1 MKSYKPTTPSRRK
14 MTTVTYRGVV
24 TTQDPYKPL
33 VKGFKRSQGRNAF
46 GRITSQHRG
55 GGHKRLYRDVDFM
68 YEKHDIPAK
77 IQTVEYD
84 PNRSGFIALAAYKDG
99 AKRYV
104 LIPKGVKA
112 GDTFIVSATADLVPG
127 NRLPLRSIPVGTF
140 VYNVELKPRGGAK
153 LVRSAGV
160 FAQVVAH
167 DGGFTSI
174 KLPSTE
180 VRKVPDTCFACVG
193 SVSNEEYHLRN
204 IGKAGKSRHLGIRPK
219 TRAMARNPVDHP
231 YGGGEGAQPRGT
243 RRPKTKQGKTTG
255 GHKTR
260 RPKKYSNVHIVS
272 RRVVRK
278 KGGEDAVA

>member
-1 MKSYKPTTPSRRK
+1 MKTYKPTTPSRRK
-14 MTTVTYRGVV
+14 MTTVTYRGII
-24 TTQDPYKPL
+24 TTNDPYKPL
-33 VKGFKRSQGRNAF
+33 TTGFRRGSGRNAF

-55 GGHKRLYRDVDFM
+55 GGHKRSFREIDFM
-68 YEKHDIPAK
+68 YDKHDIPAK
-77 IQTVEYD
+77 LQTIEYD

-104 LIPKGVKA
+104 LVPKSMKV
-112 GDTFIVSATADLVPG
+112 GDSFVVSEKADLEVG
-127 NRLPLRSIPVGTF
+127 NRIMLRNIPVGTYIF
-140 VYNVELKPRGGAK
+140 NIELKLRAGAK
-153 LVRSAGV
+153 LVRSAGT

-167 DGGFTSI
+167 DGGYTSV

-180 VRKVPDTCFACVG
+180 VRKVVDTCYASIG
-193 SVSNEEYHLRN
+193 EVSNDEYRLRN
-204 IGKAGKSRHLGIRPK
+204 IGKAGRSRHLGIRPK
-219 TRAMARNPVDHP
+219 TRAMARNAVDHP

-260 RPKKYSNVHIVS
+260 SPKKYSNVHIVT

-278 KGGEDAVA
+278 KK

>member
-1 MKSYKPTTPSRRK
+1 
-14 MTTVTYRGVV
+14 MTTVTYRGVL

-33 VKGFKRSQGRNAF
+33 VKGFKRTSGRNAF

-55 GGHKRLYRDVDFM
+55 GGHKRSYRDIDFV
-68 YEKHDIPAK
+68 YNKLEIPAK
-77 IQTVEYD
+77 LQTIEYD

-104 LIPKGVKA
+104 LVPKSMKV
-112 GDTFIVSATADLVPG
+112 GDTFIVSATADLNVG
-127 NRLPLRSIPVGTF
+127 NRLPLKNIPVGTF
-140 VYNVELKPRGGAK
+140 VYNIELKPLAGAK
-153 LVRSAGV
+153 LVRSAGT

-167 DGGFTSI
+167 DNGFTSI

-180 VRKVPDTCFACVG
+180 IRKVTDTCFACVG
-193 SVSNEEYHLRN
+193 SVSNDEYHLRV
-204 IGKAGKSRHLGIRPK
+204 IGKAGRSRHLGIRPK

-231 YGGGEGAQPRGT
+231 YGGGEGQQPRGT
-243 RRPKTKQGKTTG
+243 RRPKTKQGKITG

-278 KGGEDAVA
+278 NGKTQG

>member
-1 MKSYKPTTPSRRK
+1 MKTYKPTTPSRRK
-14 MTTVTYRGVV
+14 MSTVTYRGVL
-24 TTQDPYKPL
+24 TTNDPYKPL
-33 VKGFKRSQGRNAF
+33 TSGFRRGSGRNAF

-55 GGHKRLYRDVDFM
+55 GGHKRSYREIDFM
-68 YEKHDIPAK
+68 YDKHSIPAK
-77 IQTVEYD
+77 IQTIEYD
-84 PNRSGFIALAAYKDG
+84 PNRSGFIALCAYADG

-104 LIPKGVKA
+104 LVPKSMKV
-112 GDTFIVSATADLVPG
+112 GDTFMVGAEAPLEVG
-127 NRLPLRSIPVGTF
+127 NRLPLKNIPVGTF
-140 VYNVELKPRGGAK
+140 VYNVELKLRAGAK
-153 LVRSAGV
+153 LVRSAGT

-167 DGGFTSI
+167 DGGYTSI

-180 VRKVPDTCFACVG
+180 IRKVVDTCYASVG
-193 SVSNEEYHLRN
+193 EVSNDEYRLRN
-204 IGKAGKSRHLGIRPK
+204 IGKAGRSRHLGIRPK

-260 RPKKYSNVHIVS
+260 APKKYSNVHIVS

-278 KGGEDAVA
+278 KK

>member
-14 MTTVTYRGVV
+14 MTTVSYRGIIS
-24 TTQDPYKPL
+24 TNDPYKPL
-33 VKGFKRSQGRNAF
+33 TKGFRRGSGRNAY
-46 GRITSQHRG
+46 GRITSQSRG
-55 GGHKRLYRDVDFM
+55 GGHKRSYRDIDFV
-68 YEKHDIPAK
+68 YNKLDIPAK

-84 PNRSGFIALAAYKDG
+84 PNRSGFIGLVAYKDG

-104 LIPKGVKA
+104 LIPKTMKV
-112 GDTFIVSATADLVPG
+112 GDTFIVSTTAPTEVG
-127 NRLPLRSIPVGTF
+127 NRTTLKNIPVGTF
-140 VYNVELKPRGGAK
+140 VYNIEVKRGGGAK

-160 FAQVVAH
+160 YAQVVAH
-167 DGGFTSI
+167 DNGYTSI

-180 VRKVPDTCFACVG
+180 VRKIVDTCFASIG
-193 SVSNEEYHLRN
+193 EVSNEEYRLRN
-204 IGKAGKSRHLGIRPK
+204 LGKAGTSRHLGWRPM
-219 TRAMARNPVDHP
+219 TRGKARNPVDHP

-260 RPKKYSNVHIVS
+260 SPKKYSNVHIVS

-278 KGGEDAVA
+278 KK

>member
-1 MKSYKPTTPSRRK
+1 MKTYKPTTPSRRK
-14 MTTVTYRGVV
+14 MTTVTYRGIL
-24 TTQDPYKPL
+24 TTNDPYKPL
-33 VKGFKRSQGRNAF
+33 TSGFRRGSGRNAF

-55 GGHKRLYRDVDFM
+55 GGHKRSYRDIDFM
-68 YEKHDIPAK
+68 YDKFDIPAK
-77 IQTVEYD
+77 LQTIEYD

-104 LIPKGVKA
+104 LVPKSMKV
-112 GDTFIVSATADLVPG
+112 GDTFIVSEKADLEVG
-127 NRLPLRSIPVGTF
+127 NRIMLRNIPVGTF
-140 VYNVELKPRGGAK
+140 VFNVELKLRAGAK
-153 LVRSAGV
+153 LVRSAGT

-167 DGGFTSI
+167 DGGYTSL

-180 VRKVPDTCFACVG
+180 VRKVVDTCFASIG
-193 SVSNEEYHLRN
+193 EVSNDEYRLRN
-204 IGKAGKSRHLGIRPK
+204 VGKAGRSRHLGIRPK
-219 TRAMARNPVDHP
+219 TRAMAKNPVDHP

-260 RPKKYSNVHIVS
+260 APKKYSNVHIVS

-278 KGGEDAVA
+278 KK

>member
-1 MKSYKPTTPSRRK
+1 MKTYKPTTPSRRK
-14 MTTVTYRGVV
+14 MSTVTYRGVL
-24 TTQDPYKPL
+24 TTNDPYKPL
-33 VKGFKRSQGRNAF
+33 TSGFRRGSGRNAF

-55 GGHKRLYRDVDFM
+55 GGHKRSYREIDFM
-68 YEKHDIPAK
+68 YDKMDIPAK
-77 IQTVEYD
+77 LQTIEYD

-104 LIPKGVKA
+104 LVPQKMKV
-112 GDTFIVSATADLVPG
+112 GDTFIVSEKADLEVG
-127 NRLPLRSIPVGTF
+127 NRLMIRNIPVGTF
-140 VYNVELKPRGGAK
+140 VYNIELKLRAGAK
-153 LVRSAGV
+153 LVRSAGT

-167 DGGFTSI
+167 DGGYTSI

-180 VRKVPDTCFACVG
+180 IRKVVDTCYASVG
-193 SVSNEEYHLRN
+193 EVSNDEYRLRN
-204 IGKAGKSRHLGIRPK
+204 IGKAGRSRHLGIRPK
-219 TRAMARNPVDHP
+219 TRAMAKNPVDHP

-260 RPKKYSNVHIVS
+260 SPKKYSNVHIVS

-278 KGGEDAVA
+278 K

>member
-14 MTTVTYRGVV
+14 MTTVTYRGVL
-24 TTQDPYKPL
+24 TTNDPYKPL
-33 VKGFKRSQGRNAF
+33 TKGFRRGSGRNAF

-55 GGHKRLYRDVDFM
+55 GGHKRSYRDIDFM
-68 YEKHDIPAK
+68 YDKHDIPAK
-77 IQTVEYD
+77 LQTIEYD
-84 PNRSGFIALAAYKDG
+84 PNRSGFIALAAYADG

-104 LIPKGVKA
+104 LVPKSMKV
-112 GDTFIVSATADLVPG
+112 GDKFIVSEKADLEVG
-127 NRLPLRSIPVGTF
+127 NRIMLRNIPVGTF
-140 VYNVELKPRGGAK
+140 VFNIELKLRAGAK
-153 LVRSAGV
+153 LVRSAGTY
-160 FAQVVAH
+160 AQVVAH
-167 DGGFTSI
+167 DGGYTSV

-180 VRKVPDTCFACVG
+180 VRKVVDTCYASIG
-193 SVSNEEYHLRN
+193 EVSNDEYRLRN

-219 TRAMARNPVDHP
+219 TRAMAKNPVDHP

-260 RPKKYSNVHIVS
+260 SPKKYSNVHIVT

-278 KGGEDAVA
+278 K